1 MNSTAEKAID
11 MILFP
16 PAKINLGLRILR
28 KRSDG
33 YHDLDTCF
41 YPIGLTDVLEIL
53 PAAEMT
59 LNVTGIVPPG
69 NPDENLCVKAWHLL
83 KADFPSLPTVYMHL
97 QKNIPTGAG
106 LGGGSADGAYALR
119 GLNEKFKLG
128 LSREQLIEYAA
139 QLGSDC
145 PFFIHDTPCIGSG
158 RGELLQPI
166 DLSLKSYHILLINP
180 GIHISTK
187 EAFAGIT
194 PIEDRKPIR
203 ELIAQPIESWQE
215 ELMNDFESSIFLN
228 HPEIARI
235 KQQLTDAGAVY
246 ASMSGS
252 GSTVY
257 GIFEQDPRRLE
268 IEDRWL
274 IFSGKA

>member
-41 YPIGLTDVLEIL
+41 YLIGLTDVLEIL
-53 PAAEMT
+53 PAAEMS

-69 NPDENLCVKAWHLL
+69 NPDDNLCVKAWHLL

-97 QKNIPTGAG
+97 HKNIPTGAG

-128 LSREQLIEYAA
+128 LSREQLIEYAV

-187 EAFAGIT
+187 EAFAGTT

-203 ELIAQPIESWQE
+203 EIIAQPIESWQE
-215 ELMNDFESSIFLN
+215 ELMNDFESSIFPN

-235 KQQLTDAGAVY
+235 KQQLIDAGAVY

-257 GIFEQDPRRLE
+257 GIFKGEPGRLKFPE
-268 IEDRWL
+268 HYFIYR
-274 IFSGKA
+274 SRM

>member
-119 GLNEKFKLG
+119 GLNEKFNLG

-145 PFFIHDTPCIGSG
+145 PFFIHDTSCIGSG

-203 ELIAQPIESWQE
+203 EIIAQPIESWQE
-215 ELMNDFESSIFLN
+215 ELMNDFESSIFPN

-257 GIFEQDPRRLE
+257 GIFREKPGRLMIEEQW
-268 IEDRWL
+268 I
-274 IFSGKA
+274 IFNGKV